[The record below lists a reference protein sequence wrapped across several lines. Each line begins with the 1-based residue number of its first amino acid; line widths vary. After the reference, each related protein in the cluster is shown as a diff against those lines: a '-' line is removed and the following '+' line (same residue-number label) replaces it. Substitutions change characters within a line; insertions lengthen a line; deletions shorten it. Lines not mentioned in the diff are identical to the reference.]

1 MKLENRAIIVALLVP
16 LAAAAQDPA
25 LSGCW
30 TTQKEVLQYG
40 DGKRVEREAK
50 CTLRFAG
57 RTIVSE
63 CLGDDAYT
71 KITYG
76 YRILTPGKYE
86 ATVIANSRNPSAIS
100 SEQYVYRIE
109 GDTLEITV
117 SPTSARWD
125 RTVPNKIESVNVR
138 AQCPPAAY

>member
-1 MKLENRAIIVALLVP
+1 MKLKNGTIIVALLVP
-16 LAAAAQDPA
+16 SAAAAQDPA

-76 YRILTPGKYE
+76 YRILGPGKYE
-86 ATVIANSRNPSAIS
+86 ATVLHNSRNPSAIS
-100 SEQYVYRIE
+100 SEQYLYQIE
-109 GDTLEITV
+109 GETLQITV
-117 SPTSARWD
+117 SPISARWD
-125 RTVPNKIESVNVR
+125 RNMPNKVESVSVR
-138 AQCPPAAY
+138 AACPPAAY